1 MEPVAQNGHFSY
13 TSYRMNIYKAGV
25 SRVKEVCNSTFEIE
39 FDLSPDLIEFKA
51 GQYVWVQIPKE
62 IDDPK
67 GNIRAFS
74 IVSTPDEKN
83 IRIVFRKGTS
93 NYKKHLLTLRPD
105 EKVLIFGPFGF
116 LNIPAQS
123 DIPVVFIVGGVGIA
137 PFMSMVNHATQI
149 NSKQQVRLIY
159 ANSRKE
165 SAPYLEQLQDL
176 KSRNSSFDYVNI
188 FGKVSW
194 QDIEKVSRKLR
205 TPSFYVLG
213 PETMVKSVAAHLFK
227 HGVANHRLVFEEY
240 SCSKES
246 LKKTGALKIV
256 NDQVFKLAVQ
266 SAFNHI
272 VITDLDGTIL
282 YANSAASHMTG
293 FSTLEMI
300 GNTPRLWGGL
310 MNHSFYKNLWT
321 TIKAKPRTF
330 LGELTNRHKD
340 GTFYTA
346 RVRISPIIDSA
357 NDMIGFIG
365 TEEDITKEKEVE
377 KYLKQPLED
386 VNTSSARLIHLVNDL
401 LNLSRIQAGR
411 MKYTLSEFSIADVI
425 TETVQQLEPL
435 FTKKGL
441 KLTTERLKKVRV
453 RGDSDKV
460 KEVLNNLIGN
470 SLKFTDKGG
479 VTVSLKE
486 TGDKV
491 QIFVGDTGIGIAKK
505 DQSKLFGNFQQLESG
520 AGRPAGTGLGL
531 HISREMARKMGGDVW
546 LEKSESGKGSVFAL
560 SVPLSKKVVQ

>member
-1 MEPVAQNGHFSY
+1 
-13 TSYRMNIYKAGV
+13 MNIYKAGV
-25 SRVKEVCNSTFEIE
+25 SRVKEVCESTFEIE

-213 PETMVKSVAAHLFK
+213 P
-227 HGVANHRLVFEEY
+227 
-240 SCSKES
+240 
-246 LKKTGALKIV
+246 KKCCCL
-256 NDQVFKLAVQ
+256 
-266 SAFNHI
+266 
-272 VITDLDGTIL
+272 
-282 YANSAASHMTG
+282 
-293 FSTLEMI
+293 
-300 GNTPRLWGGL
+300 
-310 MNHSFYKNLWT
+310 SF
-321 TIKAKPRTF
+321 
-330 LGELTNRHKD
+330 
-340 GTFYTA
+340 
-346 RVRISPIIDSA
+346 
-357 NDMIGFIG
+357 
-365 TEEDITKEKEVE
+365 
-377 KYLKQPLED
+377 
-386 VNTSSARLIHLVNDL
+386 
-401 LNLSRIQAGR
+401 
-411 MKYTLSEFSIADVI
+411 
-425 TETVQQLEPL
+425 
-435 FTKKGL
+435 
-441 KLTTERLKKVRV
+441 
-453 RGDSDKV
+453 
-460 KEVLNNLIGN
+460 
-470 SLKFTDKGG
+470 
-479 VTVSLKE
+479 
-486 TGDKV
+486 
-491 QIFVGDTGIGIAKK
+491 
-505 DQSKLFGNFQQLESG
+505 
-520 AGRPAGTGLGL
+520 
-531 HISREMARKMGGDVW
+531 
-546 LEKSESGKGSVFAL
+546 
-560 SVPLSKKVVQ
+560 